1 MTRNTQPLRFLRMRE
16 VIEMVG
22 VSRATIYR
30 WMDAGDFPRSI
41 ALGGNS
47 IAWSEKSVQEWM
59 ESRITS
65 NT

>member
-1 MTRNTQPLRFLRMRE
+1 MTRSTQPLRLVRIRE

-41 ALGGNS
+41 ALDGNS
-47 IAWSEKSVQEWM
+47 IAWPEKSVQVWM

-65 NT
+65 IT

>member
-1 MTRNTQPLRFLRMRE
+1 MTRSTQPLRLMRMGE

-47 IAWSEKSVQEWM
+47 IAWSEKSVQEWI
-59 ESRITS
+59 ESRINST
-65 NT
+65 N

>member
-1 MTRNTQPLRFLRMRE
+1 MTRITQPLRFMRMRE

-59 ESRITS
+59 ESQITS

>member
-1 MTRNTQPLRFLRMRE
+1 MTRNTQPLRFMRMRE

-47 IAWSEKSVQEWM
+47 IAWSEKSVKEWM
-59 ESRITS
+59 ESWITS

>member
-1 MTRNTQPLRFLRMRE
+1 MKRSTQPLRFMRMRE

>member
-1 MTRNTQPLRFLRMRE
+1 MTRSTQPLRFMRMGE

-47 IAWSEKSVQEWM
+47 IAWSEKSVQEWI
-59 ESRITS
+59 ESRINST
-65 NT
+65 N

>member
-1 MTRNTQPLRFLRMRE
+1 MTRSTQPLRFMRMRE
-16 VIEMVG
+16 VFEMVG

-47 IAWSEKSVQEWM
+47 IAWSEKSVQE
-59 ESRITS
+59 
-65 NT
+65 

>member
-1 MTRNTQPLRFLRMRE
+1 MTRSTQPLRFMRMRE

>member
-1 MTRNTQPLRFLRMRE
+1 MTRSTQPLRFMRMRD

-30 WMDAGDFPRSI
+30 WMDADGFPRSI

-65 NT
+65 NI

>member
-1 MTRNTQPLRFLRMRE
+1 MTRSTQLLRFMRMRE

-30 WMDAGDFPRSI
+30 WMDASDFPRSI
-41 ALGGNS
+41 TLDGKT
-47 IAWSEKSVQEWM
+47 IAWSKKSVQEWM
-59 ESRITS
+59 ESWITS

>member
-1 MTRNTQPLRFLRMRE
+1 MTLSTQPLRFMRMRE
-16 VIEMVG
+16 VIEMLG
-22 VSRATIYR
+22 VRRATIYR

-59 ESRITS
+59 ESRINST
-65 NT
+65 N

>member
-1 MTRNTQPLRFLRMRE
+1 MTRNTQPLRFMRMRE

-59 ESRITS
+59 GLRINST
-65 NT
+65 N

>member
-1 MTRNTQPLRFLRMRE
+1 MTRNTQPLRFMRMRE

>member
-1 MTRNTQPLRFLRMRE
+1 MTRITQPLRFMRMRE

-59 ESRITS
+59 ESRITF

>member
-1 MTRNTQPLRFLRMRE
+1 MTRSTQPLRFMRMRE
-16 VIEMVG
+16 LFEMVG

>member
-1 MTRNTQPLRFLRMRE
+1 MTRSTQPLRFMRMRE

-59 ESRITS
+59 ESGITS

>member
-1 MTRNTQPLRFLRMRE
+1 MTLSTQPLRFMRMRE
-16 VIEMVG
+16 VIEMLG
-22 VSRATIYR
+22 VRRATIYR

>member
-1 MTRNTQPLRFLRMRE
+1 MTRCTQPLRFMRMRE

-30 WMDAGDFPRSI
+30 CLDAGDFPRSF

-47 IAWSEKSVQEWM
+47 IAWPEKSVQEWM
-59 ESRITS
+59 ESRMTS

>member
-1 MTRNTQPLRFLRMRE
+1 MTRSTQPLRFMRMRE
-16 VIEMVG
+16 VSEMVG

-59 ESRITS
+59 ESRINST
-65 NT
+65 N

>member
-1 MTRNTQPLRFLRMRE
+1 MTRSTQPLRFLRMRD

-59 ESRITS
+59 ESRINST
-65 NT
+65 N

>member
-59 ESRITS
+59 ESRINST
-65 NT
+65 N

>member
-1 MTRNTQPLRFLRMRE
+1 MTRSTQPLRFVRMRE

-41 ALGGNS
+41 ALEGNS

-59 ESRITS
+59 QSWIY
-65 NT
+65 NA

>member
-1 MTRNTQPLRFLRMRE
+1 MTRSTQPLRLMRMGE

-59 ESRITS
+59 ESRINST
-65 NT
+65 N

>member
-1 MTRNTQPLRFLRMRE
+1 MTRSTQPLRFMRMGE

-47 IAWSEKSVQEWM
+47 IAWPEKSVQEWM
-59 ESRITS
+59 ASRITS